1 MVKKEK
7 LNINP
12 TKKKKKKRKTSNRI
26 KELTILFEEML
37 ITSAYQLK
45 YTDYINR
52 FKKKI

>member
-12 TKKKKKKRKTSNRI
+12 TKKKKKRKTSNRI

>member
-12 TKKKKKKRKTSNRI
+12 TKKKKRKTSNRI